1 MAEEIIDVYDEKMH
15 LLGQATRS
23 QAHQEGLWHM
33 SFHCWIV
40 RRSPEGRPQVL
51 LQVRGKTQNHPS
63 LIDISAAGHLLSGE
77 TPHDGIK
84 SIEQELGLKVDFAK
98 LTKLFTANHV
108 FQKDGYINHEF
119 NPTYLLEDSTPLLD
133 YKLNPDRVEGLFI
146 ADVEDMLNLFKH
158 KVEIFAV
165 ALTLTVAGYPLLLQR
180 HIGRRRMQKT
190 AQFRVGAQ
198 SHDELGIRL
207 VHKTNV
213 QPVAFFAEIIV
224 QVSHCCC
231 L

>member
-158 KVEIFAV
+158 KVDKIYVNGLKLNTDRKYTPFFFFFKREEFVPHTDEYFIKV
-165 ALTLTVAGYPLLLQR
+165 MENIQR
-180 HIGRRRMQKT
+180 WFQGQ
-190 AQFRVGAQ
+190 
-198 SHDELGIRL
+198 
-207 VHKTNV
+207 
-213 QPVAFFAEIIV
+213 
-224 QVSHCCC
+224 
-231 L
+231 

>member
-98 LTKLFTANHV
+98 LTKLFTTNHV

-158 KVEIFAV
+158 KVDKIYVNGLKLNTDRKYTPFAGNITREEFV
-165 ALTLTVAGYPLLLQR
+165 PHTDQYFIKVMENIQR
-180 HIGRRRMQKT
+180 WFQGQ
-190 AQFRVGAQ
+190 
-198 SHDELGIRL
+198 
-207 VHKTNV
+207 
-213 QPVAFFAEIIV
+213 
-224 QVSHCCC
+224 
-231 L
+231 

>member
-63 LIDISAAGHLLSGE
+63 LIDISAAGHLLSRE

-158 KVEIFAV
+158 KVDKIYVNGLKLNTDRKYTPFAGNITREEFV
-165 ALTLTVAGYPLLLQR
+165 PHTDQYFIKVMENIQR
-180 HIGRRRMQKT
+180 WFQGQ
-190 AQFRVGAQ
+190 
-198 SHDELGIRL
+198 
-207 VHKTNV
+207 
-213 QPVAFFAEIIV
+213 
-224 QVSHCCC
+224 
-231 L
+231 

>member
-119 NPTYLLEDSTPLLD
+119 NPTYLLEDLTPLLD
-133 YKLNPDRVEGLFI
+133 YKLNPDRVEGLFV

-158 KVEIFAV
+158 KVDKIYVNGLKLNTDRKYTPFAGNITREEFV
-165 ALTLTVAGYPLLLQR
+165 PHTDQYFIKVMENIQR
-180 HIGRRRMQKT
+180 WFQGQ
-190 AQFRVGAQ
+190 
-198 SHDELGIRL
+198 
-207 VHKTNV
+207 
-213 QPVAFFAEIIV
+213 
-224 QVSHCCC
+224 
-231 L
+231 

>member
-158 KVEIFAV
+158 KVDKIYVNGLKLNTDRKYTPFAGNITRDEFV
-165 ALTLTVAGYPLLLQR
+165 PHTDQYFIKVMENIQR
-180 HIGRRRMQKT
+180 WFQGQ
-190 AQFRVGAQ
+190 
-198 SHDELGIRL
+198 
-207 VHKTNV
+207 
-213 QPVAFFAEIIV
+213 
-224 QVSHCCC
+224 
-231 L
+231 

>member
-133 YKLNPDRVEGLFI
+133 YKLNPDRVEGLFV

-158 KVEIFAV
+158 KVDKIYVNGLKLNTDRKYTPFAGNITRDEFV
-165 ALTLTVAGYPLLLQR
+165 PHTDQYFIKVMENIQR
-180 HIGRRRMQKT
+180 WFQGQ
-190 AQFRVGAQ
+190 
-198 SHDELGIRL
+198 
-207 VHKTNV
+207 
-213 QPVAFFAEIIV
+213 
-224 QVSHCCC
+224 
-231 L
+231 

>member
-51 LQVRGKTQNHPS
+51 LQGRGKTQNHPS

-158 KVEIFAV
+158 KVDKIYVNGLKLNTDRKYTPFAGNITREEFV
-165 ALTLTVAGYPLLLQR
+165 PHTDQYFIKVMENIQR
-180 HIGRRRMQKT
+180 WFQGQ
-190 AQFRVGAQ
+190 
-198 SHDELGIRL
+198 
-207 VHKTNV
+207 
-213 QPVAFFAEIIV
+213 
-224 QVSHCCC
+224 
-231 L
+231 

>member
-133 YKLNPDRVEGLFI
+133 YKLNPNRVEGLFI

-158 KVEIFAV
+158 KVDKIYVNGLKLNTDRKYTPFAGNITREEFV
-165 ALTLTVAGYPLLLQR
+165 PHTDQYFIKVMENIQR
-180 HIGRRRMQKT
+180 WFQGQ
-190 AQFRVGAQ
+190 
-198 SHDELGIRL
+198 
-207 VHKTNV
+207 
-213 QPVAFFAEIIV
+213 
-224 QVSHCCC
+224 
-231 L
+231 

>member
-51 LQVRGKTQNHPS
+51 LQVRGKTQNHSS

-158 KVEIFAV
+158 KVDKIYVNGLKLNTDRKYTPFAGNITREEFV
-165 ALTLTVAGYPLLLQR
+165 PHTDQYFIKVMENIQR
-180 HIGRRRMQKT
+180 WFQGQ
-190 AQFRVGAQ
+190 
-198 SHDELGIRL
+198 
-207 VHKTNV
+207 
-213 QPVAFFAEIIV
+213 
-224 QVSHCCC
+224 
-231 L
+231 

>member
-158 KVEIFAV
+158 KVDKIYVNGLKLNTDRKYTPFAGNITREEFV
-165 ALTLTVAGYPLLLQR
+165 PHTDQYFIKVMENIQR
-180 HIGRRRMQKT
+180 WFQGQ
-190 AQFRVGAQ
+190 
-198 SHDELGIRL
+198 
-207 VHKTNV
+207 
-213 QPVAFFAEIIV
+213 
-224 QVSHCCC
+224 
-231 L
+231 

>member
-133 YKLNPDRVEGLFI
+133 YKLNPDRVEGLFV

-158 KVEIFAV
+158 KVDKIYVNGLKLNTDRKYTPFAGNITREEFV
-165 ALTLTVAGYPLLLQR
+165 PHTDQYFIKVMENIQR
-180 HIGRRRMQKT
+180 WFQGQ
-190 AQFRVGAQ
+190 
-198 SHDELGIRL
+198 
-207 VHKTNV
+207 
-213 QPVAFFAEIIV
+213 
-224 QVSHCCC
+224 
-231 L
+231 